1 MGVTIPNTHRI
12 SKLVK
17 MISDNGANLTVTEW
31 VDDHSE
37 MLGEWEVQSRYDM
50 DFLVEKS
57 DQISVFRQFLKCVIV
72 CDPVSLFIF
81 SSTPIS
87 TKPLNILRKCR

>member
-17 MISDNGANLTVTEW
+17 MISDNGANLTVTDW

-81 SSTPIS
+81 FQHSHFHKTA
-87 TKPLNILRKCR
+87 